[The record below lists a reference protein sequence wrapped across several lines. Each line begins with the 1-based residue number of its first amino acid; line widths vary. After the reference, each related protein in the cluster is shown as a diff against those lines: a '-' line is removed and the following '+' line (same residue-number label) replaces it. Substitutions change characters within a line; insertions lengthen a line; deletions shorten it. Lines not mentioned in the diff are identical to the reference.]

1 VKVVVIGAV
10 AGGSTVA
17 SQIRRVLPKADIT
30 LIGLEKKIGYG
41 TCGLPYVIGGLIEDE
56 TKVGGPSPDKF
67 GEKRDISILTRH
79 EAMSI
84 NTVIR

>member
-1 VKVVVIGAV
+1 MKVVVIGAV

-17 SQIRRVLPKADIT
+17 SQIRRVLPNAEIT
-30 LIGLEKKIGYG
+30 LIGREEKIGYG

-67 GEKRDISILTRH
+67 GEKRDYFNVNPS
-79 EAMSI
+79 
-84 NTVIR
+84 